1 MIVPKYF
8 EDFDHLHVNTMPN
21 RAYYI
26 PASRRMED
34 LVENREASDRFFL
47 LSGDWKFRY
56 FTSVYDVK
64 EEFFAEGYDTSVFE
78 TIPVPSVW
86 QNYGHDHHQ
95 YTNVR
100 YPFPVDPPYV
110 PYENPCGAYVRTFEW
125 KKQEEAPRAFLN
137 FEGVDSCFYVWMNG
151 SFVGYSQVSHSTS
164 EFDVTD
170 FLKDGTNTIAVL
182 VLKWCDGS
190 YLEDQDKFRMSGI
203 FRDVY
208 LLARPE
214 KGIRDYFVKAAPDAS
229 YQNGEVSIAIT
240 WNDGEPQEGTAKLF
254 DTENHLVAE
263 AAFGGDTV
271 QMHVKDAH
279 LWNAEEPYLYT
290 LVLETAGEVITDH
303 VGIREI
309 HAKDGVLYLNGVK
322 IKFHGT
328 NRHDS
333 DPVTGFAISLAQIK
347 KDLKVM
353 KEHNINAIRT
363 SHYPNAPYCYQLY
376 DRLGFYV
383 IDEADNE
390 SHGTEEIYANY
401 TSWEEYAKNWNK
413 LIANNP
419 VFTEATVDRTQR
431 CVERDK
437 NRPSVVIWS
446 MGNECAYG
454 CTFEAALKWT
464 KEFDPTRLTHYE
476 SARYVD
482 DPKKYDYSNL
492 DLYSRMY
499 PSLEEIKKELV
510 EYGDKPYIMCEYCHA
525 MGNGPGDLE
534 DYFELIHSEVKMCGG
549 FIWEWCDHAIDM
561 GKTIEGKKMYAYGGD
576 HNEYPHDGNFCM
588 DGLVYPDRTPHTGL
602 LEYKNVIRPV
612 RAALVNR
619 ETGEIQ
625 LTNYRDFTNTE
636 EFLTLSW
643 EIQQDGDTVA
653 CGVMDDIKIA
663 PHESG
668 VITLPDAIPTE
679 GDVAV
684 LLQYSAKKNDSVFFE
699 KGHPLGFDQ
708 LIVSRGARKE
718 EALRKGFV
726 VAEEDSRAV
735 TVTGDSFRY
744 VFSKTEGVFTSM
756 VKNNVNIMTRPMTWN
771 VWRAPT
777 DNDQFVRKEWE
788 QAGYNEPAIKVYAC
802 NAKEEDGVVVIDC
815 KLSLAAVYRRPFLH
829 LDCRFTV
836 DAEGKVR
843 AEINGKRDM
852 ERPFLPRFGLR
863 MFLPKSFDTAEY
875 YGYGPYESYC
885 DKHHAS
891 SLGHFAQTADDLF
904 EDYVK
909 PQENGSHF
917 GCARVTITDGA
928 GAVTVTSPEDFS
940 FNLSH
945 YTQEE
950 MTEKMHNYELTE
962 SPDNVFCFDCK
973 MSGVGSNSCGPRL
986 AKAMQFD
993 DETFTFKFDLTVE

>member
-1 MIVPKYF
+1 MKKLLTLLAALAVTLALAVTAWADYDYIDRYDITVTPDTDDGSLSITVSMDWTPLEELPYGQELKIGIPNGSLR
-8 EDFDHLHVNTMPN
+8 EETALTDNIERLAFDNSYMYVYLD
-21 RAYYI
+21 RAYNADETFTFAFSWVQEFMYTLDGDAVSYDYTPGWFDEAQI
-26 PASRRMED
+26 GVMTLTWNDPAG
-34 LVENREASDRFFL
+34 VE
-47 LSGDWKFRY
+47 GDY
-56 FTSVYDVK
+56 SATANPLGT
-64 EEFFAEGYDTSVFE
+64 EEQHDGVILTAYGVDYGKTM
-78 TIPVPSVW
+78 TI
-86 QNYGHDHHQ
+86 
-95 YTNVR
+95 NVR
-100 YPFPVDPPYV
+100 YDSWPTVLDQAYSADNVPVDYV
-110 PYENPCGAYVRTFEW
+110 DYDDWYDEDE
-125 KKQEEAPRAFLN
+125 
-137 FEGVDSCFYVWMNG
+137 D
-151 SFVGYSQVSHSTS
+151 TS
-164 EFDVTD
+164 
-170 FLKDGTNTIAVL
+170 
-182 VLKWCDGS
+182 
-190 YLEDQDKFRMSGI
+190 M
-203 FRDVY
+203 
-208 LLARPE
+208 
-214 KGIRDYFVKAAPDAS
+214 
-229 YQNGEVSIAIT
+229 
-240 WNDGEPQEGTAKLF
+240 
-254 DTENHLVAE
+254 
-263 AAFGGDTV
+263 
-271 QMHVKDAH
+271 
-279 LWNAEEPYLYT
+279 
-290 LVLETAGEVITDH
+290 
-303 VGIREI
+303 
-309 HAKDGVLYLNGVK
+309 
-322 IKFHGT
+322 
-328 NRHDS
+328 
-333 DPVTGFAISLAQIK
+333 
-347 KDLKVM
+347 
-353 KEHNINAIRT
+353 
-363 SHYPNAPYCYQLY
+363 
-376 DRLGFYV
+376 
-383 IDEADNE
+383 
-390 SHGTEEIYANY
+390 
-401 TSWEEYAKNWNK
+401 
-413 LIANNP
+413 
-419 VFTEATVDRTQR
+419 
-431 CVERDK
+431 
-437 NRPSVVIWS
+437 
-446 MGNECAYG
+446 
-454 CTFEAALKWT
+454 AAL
-464 KEFDPTRLTHYE
+464 FLTLIITIFIVW
-476 SARYVD
+476 AVVWILRQ
-482 DPKKYDYSNL
+482 L
-492 DLYSRMY
+492 
-499 PSLEEIKKELV
+499 
-510 EYGDKPYIMCEYCHA
+510 GDGYA
-525 MGNGPGDLE
+525 
-534 DYFELIHSEVKMCGG
+534 GG
-549 FIWEWCDHAIDM
+549 FVWEWCDHAVYGGTTPDNRDIFR
-561 GKTIEGKKMYAYGGD
+561 YGGD
-576 HNEYPHDGNFCM
+576 FGEYPHDGNFCM

-653 CGVMDDIKIA
+653 CGVMDDIRIA

-726 VAEEDSRAV
+726 IAEEDSRAV

-744 VFSKTEGVFTSM
+744 MFSKTEGVFTSM

-962 SPDNVFCFDCK
+962 SLDNVFCFDCK

-993 DETFTFKFDLTVE
+993 DETFMFKFDLTVE

>member
-1 MIVPKYF
+1 M
-8 EDFDHLHVNTMPN
+8 
-21 RAYYI
+21 
-26 PASRRMED
+26 
-34 LVENREASDRFFL
+34 
-47 LSGDWKFRY
+47 
-56 FTSVYDVK
+56 
-64 EEFFAEGYDTSVFE
+64 
-78 TIPVPSVW
+78 
-86 QNYGHDHHQ
+86 
-95 YTNVR
+95 
-100 YPFPVDPPYV
+100 
-110 PYENPCGAYVRTFEW
+110 
-125 KKQEEAPRAFLN
+125 
-137 FEGVDSCFYVWMNG
+137 
-151 SFVGYSQVSHSTS
+151 
-164 EFDVTD
+164 
-170 FLKDGTNTIAVL
+170 
-182 VLKWCDGS
+182 
-190 YLEDQDKFRMSGI
+190 
-203 FRDVY
+203 
-208 LLARPE
+208 
-214 KGIRDYFVKAAPDAS
+214 
-229 YQNGEVSIAIT
+229 
-240 WNDGEPQEGTAKLF
+240 
-254 DTENHLVAE
+254 
-263 AAFGGDTV
+263 
-271 QMHVKDAH
+271 
-279 LWNAEEPYLYT
+279 
-290 LVLETAGEVITDH
+290 
-303 VGIREI
+303 
-309 HAKDGVLYLNGVK
+309 
-322 IKFHGT
+322 
-328 NRHDS
+328 
-333 DPVTGFAISLAQIK
+333 
-347 KDLKVM
+347 
-353 KEHNINAIRT
+353 
-363 SHYPNAPYCYQLY
+363 
-376 DRLGFYV
+376 
-383 IDEADNE
+383 
-390 SHGTEEIYANY
+390 
-401 TSWEEYAKNWNK
+401 
-413 LIANNP
+413 
-419 VFTEATVDRTQR
+419 
-431 CVERDK
+431 
-437 NRPSVVIWS
+437 
-446 MGNECAYG
+446 
-454 CTFEAALKWT
+454 
-464 KEFDPTRLTHYE
+464 
-476 SARYVD
+476 
-482 DPKKYDYSNL
+482 
-492 DLYSRMY
+492 
-499 PSLEEIKKELV
+499 
-510 EYGDKPYIMCEYCHA
+510 
-525 MGNGPGDLE
+525 
-534 DYFELIHSEVKMCGG
+534 
-549 FIWEWCDHAIDM
+549 
-561 GKTIEGKKMYAYGGD
+561 
-576 HNEYPHDGNFCM
+576 
-588 DGLVYPDRTPHTGL
+588 YPDRTPHTGL

-744 VFSKTEGVFTSM
+744 VFSKTEGVFTAM

-909 PQENGSHF
+909 PQENGSHYD
-917 GCARVTITDGA
+917 CDYASLASDR
-928 GAVTVTSPEDFS
+928 AVLTAVGEKTFS
-940 FNLSH
+940 FQASI

-950 MTEKMHNYELTE
+950 LTAKAHNYELRPCGST
-962 SPDNVFCFDCK
+962 VFCIDYRQA
-973 MSGVGSNSCGPRL
+973 GIGSASCGPMLLEKYQLKETEISFDVRL
-986 AKAMQFD
+986 KP
-993 DETFTFKFDLTVE
+993 ELL

>member
-1 MIVPKYF
+1 M
-8 EDFDHLHVNTMPN
+8 
-21 RAYYI
+21 
-26 PASRRMED
+26 
-34 LVENREASDRFFL
+34 
-47 LSGDWKFRY
+47 
-56 FTSVYDVK
+56 
-64 EEFFAEGYDTSVFE
+64 
-78 TIPVPSVW
+78 
-86 QNYGHDHHQ
+86 
-95 YTNVR
+95 
-100 YPFPVDPPYV
+100 
-110 PYENPCGAYVRTFEW
+110 
-125 KKQEEAPRAFLN
+125 
-137 FEGVDSCFYVWMNG
+137 
-151 SFVGYSQVSHSTS
+151 
-164 EFDVTD
+164 
-170 FLKDGTNTIAVL
+170 
-182 VLKWCDGS
+182 
-190 YLEDQDKFRMSGI
+190 
-203 FRDVY
+203 
-208 LLARPE
+208 
-214 KGIRDYFVKAAPDAS
+214 
-229 YQNGEVSIAIT
+229 
-240 WNDGEPQEGTAKLF
+240 
-254 DTENHLVAE
+254 
-263 AAFGGDTV
+263 
-271 QMHVKDAH
+271 
-279 LWNAEEPYLYT
+279 
-290 LVLETAGEVITDH
+290 
-303 VGIREI
+303 
-309 HAKDGVLYLNGVK
+309 
-322 IKFHGT
+322 
-328 NRHDS
+328 
-333 DPVTGFAISLAQIK
+333 
-347 KDLKVM
+347 
-353 KEHNINAIRT
+353 
-363 SHYPNAPYCYQLY
+363 
-376 DRLGFYV
+376 
-383 IDEADNE
+383 
-390 SHGTEEIYANY
+390 
-401 TSWEEYAKNWNK
+401 
-413 LIANNP
+413 
-419 VFTEATVDRTQR
+419 
-431 CVERDK
+431 
-437 NRPSVVIWS
+437 
-446 MGNECAYG
+446 
-454 CTFEAALKWT
+454 
-464 KEFDPTRLTHYE
+464 
-476 SARYVD
+476 
-482 DPKKYDYSNL
+482 
-492 DLYSRMY
+492 
-499 PSLEEIKKELV
+499 
-510 EYGDKPYIMCEYCHA
+510 
-525 MGNGPGDLE
+525 
-534 DYFELIHSEVKMCGG
+534 
-549 FIWEWCDHAIDM
+549 
-561 GKTIEGKKMYAYGGD
+561 
-576 HNEYPHDGNFCM
+576 
-588 DGLVYPDRTPHTGL
+588 
-602 LEYKNVIRPV
+602 

-708 LIVSRGARKE
+708 LIVSREARKE
-718 EALRKGFV
+718 EALRKGVV

-756 VKNNVNIMTRPMTWN
+756 VKNNMNIMTRPMTWN